1 MGTTMKNF
9 LNNLTGNMS
18 ESTVNEAAGKLKD
31 LLVSNETVEKSF
43 KIFRDS
49 IVFTNLR
56 IILIDVQ
63 GVTGSKVSYYSIP
76 YKSIVSYE
84 IETAGTLDLDAE
96 LKIYIS
102 GQAEPLKK
110 EFKKGSNIKEVG
122 QLIGEHLLYA

>member
-1 MGTTMKNF
+1 MNYRLFYKAD
-9 LNNLTGNMS
+9 
-18 ESTVNEAAGKLKD
+18 EVAGKLKD

-110 EFKKGSNIKEVG
+110 SLEKAPILKK
-122 QLIGEHLLYA
+122 

>member
-1 MGTTMKNF
+1 MNYRLFYKAD
-9 LNNLTGNMS
+9 
-18 ESTVNEAAGKLKD
+18 EAVGKLKD
-31 LLVSNETVEKSF
+31 LLVS
-43 KIFRDS
+43 
-49 IVFTNLR
+49 
-56 IILIDVQ
+56 

-110 EFKKGSNIKEVG
+110 SLEKAPILKK
-122 QLIGEHLLYA
+122 